1 MSVAKDLKSSENWK
15 SQFATSNLVDSKI
28 ANKIVVL
35 RDVQVMIDRDI
46 AELYGVEI
54 KVLNQAVKRNAER
67 FPKQFMFQLSLDEYR
82 SVKES
87 LWSQFVTIE
96 NIGDLRGRHSKYL
109 PHAFTEQGVAML
121 SAVLRS
127 EKAIKVSIEIM
138 NAFVQMRHYLRN
150 NLALANRL
158 TAVENKV
165 DTKFKTIDKNFSKI
179 FTALDS
185 SPKKAKEGVF
195 FKGQIFD
202 AYAFFQ
208 NIIRS
213 AKKEIV
219 LIDGYVDLSI
229 LERLKAKQKNVS
241 VRIYTDPRAELKQI
255 DVDKFNEQY
264 PTAVLNHTKK
274 MHDRFLIIDNKD
286 LYHIGASLKDLGKAC
301 FAFDKMDNPQKW
313 IPVIFED
320 LR

>member
-1 MSVAKDLKSSENWK
+1 MNDVKNVKLANSEI
-15 SQFATSNLVDSKI
+15 ASKI
-28 ANKIVVL
+28 VML

-46 AELYGVEI
+46 AELYEI
-54 KVLNQAVKRNAER
+54 ETKVLKQAVKRNIER
-67 FPKQFMFQLSLDEYR
+67 FPEAFCFELD
-82 SVKES
+82 KEEFEN
-87 LWSQFVTIE
+87 WRSQFVTSKSDRQ
-96 NIGDLRGRHSKYL
+96 GLRYA
-109 PHAFTEQGVAML
+109 PFAFTEQGVAML

-138 NAFVQMRHYLRN
+138 NAFVQMRHYLHRN
-150 NLALANRL
+150 SNLIGRL

-165 DTKFKTIDKNFSKI
+165 DTKFKTIDENFSKI
-179 FTALDS
+179 FKELDS
-185 SPKKAKEGVF
+185 SPKKTKEGVF

-208 NIIRS
+208 DIIKS

-229 LERLKAKQKNVS
+229 LERFKAKQKNVS
-241 VRIYTDPRAELKQI
+241 VKIYTDPRAELKQI

-264 PTAVLNHTKK
+264 PTAALDYTKK
-274 MHDRFLIIDNKD
+274 MHDRFLIIDNKE

-301 FAFDKMDNPQKW
+301 FAFEKMDEPKKW
-313 IPVIFED
+313 ISVILAD

>member
-1 MSVAKDLKSSENWK
+1 MRTAKNLKSSENWK
-15 SQFATSNLVDSKI
+15 SQFATSNLVDAKI

-46 AELYGVEI
+46 AELYGI
-54 KVLNQAVKRNAER
+54 DTKALKQAVKRNVER
-67 FPKQFMFQLSLDEYR
+67 FPDSFCFELDKDEFENWR
-82 SVKES
+82 
-87 LWSQFVTIE
+87 SQFVTSKS
-96 NIGDLRGRHSKYL
+96 DLQGLRYA
-109 PHAFTEQGVAML
+109 PYAFTEQGVAML

-138 NAFVQMRHYLRN
+138 NAFVQMRHYFRN

-158 TAVENKV
+158 TTVENKV
-165 DTKFKTIDKNFSKI
+165 DSKFKTIDENFSKI

-208 NIIRS
+208 DLIKT

-219 LIDGYVDLSI
+219 LIDGYVDLSV
-229 LERLKAKQKNVS
+229 LERFKAKQKNVS
-241 VRIYTDPRAELKQI
+241 VKIYTDPRAELRQTDI
-255 DVDKFNEQY
+255 DKFNEQY
-264 PTAVLNHTKK
+264 PTLDVARTKK
-274 MHDRFLIIDNKD
+274 MHDRFMIIDNKE

-301 FAFDKMDNPQKW
+301 FAFEKMEDSKTL
-313 IPVIFED
+313 IPDI
-320 LR
+320 LAHL